1 MKNLIIF
8 LSILASLLSPMSAYQ
23 QRHVNLIIQQ
33 SEQAGI
39 IINATGADLSGC
51 GTLLRQLQAPG
62 IQLCNAMFAP
72 CKLNDYSAYNL
83 YQVCVA
89 NQISDLTGVNFS
101 GGNLSYANFSYANL
115 THANLS
121 KTNATSACFA
131 HANLTGADISGMQL
145 NATNFCMA
153 TMPDGQVCGSGA
165 TWTGQGLTIDC
176 GSGQ

>member
-1 MKNLIIF
+1 MFFAGCVSLIYG
-8 LSILASLLSPMSAYQ
+8 YQ
-23 QRHVNLIIQQ
+23 PRHVELILQEAQ
-33 SEQAGI
+33 KPGVV
-39 IINATGADLSGC
+39 INAAGVDCSGC
-51 GTLLRQLQAPG
+51 GSLLRRLQVPG
-62 IQLCNAMFAP
+62 IQLSNAMFAP
-72 CKLNDYSAYNL
+72 CVANEYAAYSL
-83 YQVCVA
+83 YQVCIA

-115 THANLS
+115 SHANLS

-153 TMPDGQVCGSGA
+153 TMPDGAVCGSGS

-176 GSGQ
+176 GCGQ